1 MPVTVPVTYD
11 IYEAQ
16 LAQGGLDLSG
26 LRCPRCEVVGLG
38 LTGGRVSRRVW
49 CLVPEGAGFFRRGG
63 ADAPFGDGLVPPRAS
78 LPRPALRR
86 PAS

>member
-49 CLVPEGAGFFRRGG
+49 CLVPEGAGFFRGG
-63 ADAPFGDGLVPPRAS
+63 RADSASGPGLVSAGSS